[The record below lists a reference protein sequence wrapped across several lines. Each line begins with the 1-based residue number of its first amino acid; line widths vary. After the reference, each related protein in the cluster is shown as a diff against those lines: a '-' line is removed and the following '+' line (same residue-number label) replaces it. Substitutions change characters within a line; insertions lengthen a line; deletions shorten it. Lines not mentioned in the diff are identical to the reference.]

1 MRRLLI
7 AGSRRCWTSPHSID
21 NAFKT
26 LTGDI
31 GDEPFTVV
39 TGGANGADISGEQ
52 WADERGYVNEVHN
65 ADWDQYGKR
74 AGYIRNAE
82 MVDSGINFALIFW
95 DGTSKGTAN
104 TMKLLREANID
115 HVISVT
121 YYD

>member
-7 AGSRRCWTSPHSID
+7 AGSRKCWTSPISID
-21 NAFKT
+21 NALKT
-26 LTGDI
+26 LTGDTD
-31 GDEPFTVV
+31 DEQFTVV

-52 WADERGYVNEVHN
+52 WADERGHVNEVHN

-95 DGTSKGTAN
+95 DGQSKGTAN
-104 TMKLLREANID
+104 TMKLLRDAHID

-121 YYD
+121 YYE